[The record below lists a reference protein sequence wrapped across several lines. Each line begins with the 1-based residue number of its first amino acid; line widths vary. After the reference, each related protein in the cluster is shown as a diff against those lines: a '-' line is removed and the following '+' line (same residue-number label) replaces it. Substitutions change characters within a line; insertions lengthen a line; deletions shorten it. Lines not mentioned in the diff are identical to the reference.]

1 MMKPASAR
9 VPRVAAIHDLS
20 CFGRCALT
28 VIMPTL
34 SVMGLQC
41 IPVPTALFST
51 HTGGFQHMHFVD
63 LSDSMEGI
71 ADHFASLPLTF
82 DALYSGFLG
91 SARQIGIVSD
101 FIDRFRENGS
111 SHACVLVDP
120 VMGDDGRLYST
131 YTEELQAGMR
141 RLCEKADI
149 ITPNLT
155 EACFLTGTPWCDTTA
170 MTPEEAEAFA
180 GELAQKMTAFG
191 APRIVITG
199 VPCGG
204 EIGTYG
210 LDIREES
217 RCAFFYRVSRQP
229 KSFPGTGDIFASV
242 LLGALMRGDALPDA
256 TRSAADFVGDVIAYS
271 QECGEPTRDGVLLE
285 PMLWKLAKGEA

>member
-1 MMKPASAR
+1 MIQPALAR

-51 HTGGFQHMHFVD
+51 HTGGFQNMHFVD

-71 ADHFASLPLTF
+71 ADHFETLPLSF

-101 FIDRFRENGS
+101 FIDRFRGEEGKR
-111 SHACVLVDP
+111 ARVLVDP

-141 RLCEKADI
+141 RLCEKADV

-155 EACFLTGTPWCDTTA
+155 EACFLTGTPWRDTTA
-170 MTPEEAEAFA
+170 MTASEAEVFA
-180 GELAQKMTAFG
+180 GELARKMSAFG
-191 APRIVITG
+191 ASQIVITG
-199 VPCGG
+199 VPCGDS
-204 EIGTYG
+204 IGTYG
-210 LDIREES
+210 LDVTRETDG
-217 RCAFFYRVSRQP
+217 AFFYRVIRQP

-242 LLGALMRGDALPDA
+242 LLGALMREEDLYTA
-256 TRSAADFVGDVIAYS
+256 TCAAADFVGEVIAYS
-271 QECGEPTRDGVLLE
+271 QNCGEPTRDGVLLE
-285 PMLWKLAKGEA
+285 PLLGKLAKGV